1 MTVVPA
7 LAPPGWHGK
16 LPTLGD
22 FASRR
27 LEAPFIDAWD
37 GWLAAGLL
45 ALREAHPE
53 TWLEAYLG
61 SPSWRFL
68 LMPGVL
74 PAAAGAQAWA
84 GVLMPSVDRVGRYF
98 PLTLVQSLG
107 EGPSSTQQMQGLW
120 QWLARL
126 DDLARDAL
134 HEDWTAEQL
143 EQELAGMA
151 DADLTAVEW
160 PPGPAPGAVG
170 DLVELT
176 PGSALDA
183 AAVIGVEAQHAWAER
198 AHGRAWW
205 FAQPDEG
212 LPRLLVSR
220 GLPAA
225 RALGRL
231 LGPAATIPA

>member
-1 MTVVPA
+1 M
-7 LAPPGWHGK
+7 APPGWHGK

-27 LEAPFIDAWD
+27 LDAPFIDAWD

-45 ALREAHPE
+45 ALRESQPD

-68 LMPGVL
+68 LMPGAL
-74 PAAAGAQAWA
+74 PGAAGVQGWA

-98 PLTLVQSLG
+98 PLTLVQALG
-107 EGPSSTQQMQGLW
+107 DGPSSTQQMQGLW
-120 QWLARL
+120 CWLARL

-134 HEDWTAEQL
+134 HEDWTADRL

-151 DADLTAVEW
+151 QVELAVIHL
-160 PPGPAPGAVG
+160 PTRLAPGAVG
-170 DLVELT
+170 ELLELK
-176 PGSALDA
+176 PEPPLDMAAL
-183 AAVIGVEAQHAWAER
+183 IGVEAQRAWTER
-198 AHGRAWW
+198 AHGCTWW

-212 LPRLLVSR
+212 PPRLLVSR
-220 GLPAA
+220 GLPEAG
-225 RALGRL
+225 ALGQL
-231 LGPAATIPA
+231 LGPAATMPD